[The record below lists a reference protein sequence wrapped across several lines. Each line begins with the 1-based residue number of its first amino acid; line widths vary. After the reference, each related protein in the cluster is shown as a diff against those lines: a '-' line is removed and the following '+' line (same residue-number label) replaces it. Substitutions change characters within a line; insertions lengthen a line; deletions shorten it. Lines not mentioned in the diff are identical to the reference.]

1 MTELIMQAYQVLD
14 EIKEDSKYKEIK
26 YLDQKMLELYSNE
39 IKAFQEAKIK
49 YDQVMSEGGAYHPDF
64 KEAVQKFGESKTV
77 LYSKPEVKRYFEVEK
92 EFQDELN
99 QFLFEM
105 TQAVSS
111 HIQTPNKLGIIKK
124 GGSCHVR

>member
-1 MTELIMQAYQVLD
+1 MTEIMMQAYQVLD

-26 YLDQKMLELYSNE
+26 YLDKKMLELYPNE
-39 IKAFQEAKIK
+39 ISDFQNAKLK
-49 YDQVMSEGGAYHPDF
+49 YDSVMSEGGSYHPDF
-64 KEAVQKFGESKTV
+64 KEAVQKFSESKAV

-99 QFLFEM
+99 DFLFQM
-105 TQAVSS
+105 TQSVSS
-111 HIQTPNKLGIIKK
+111 HIQTPNKLGIVKK

>member
-14 EIKEDSKYKEIK
+14 EIKEDVKYKEIK
-26 YLDQKMLELYSNE
+26 YLDQKMLELYKEE
-39 IKAFQEAKIK
+39 IDAFQNAKIK
-49 YDQVMSEGGAYHPDF
+49 YDIVMSEGGSYHPGF
-64 KEAVQKFGESKTV
+64 KEAVKNFSESKAL
-77 LYSKPEVKRYFEVEK
+77 LYSKAEVKRYFEIEK

-99 QFLFEM
+99 TFLFEM

-111 HIQTPNKLGIIKK
+111 HIQTPDKFGIIKK

>member
-1 MTELIMQAYQVLD
+1 
-14 EIKEDSKYKEIK
+14 
-26 YLDQKMLELYSNE
+26 MLEFYPVE
-39 IKAFQEAKIK
+39 IKAFQDAKIK
-49 YDQVMSEGGAYHPDF
+49 YDLVMSKGGSYHPDF
-64 KEAVQKFGESKTV
+64 KEVVQMFSESKQK
-77 LYSKPEVKRYFEVEK
+77 LYSMPEVKRYFEVEK